1 MTERQKDELSSIP
14 IGKMLVVQKE
24 LRDVGRVRAAQLLD
38 DYEERLAII
47 AEGREISPED
57 ISSAWESTLKIKFAD
72 LGCGRENR
80 GDQEAQN
87 APK

>member
-38 DYEERLAII
+38 YYEERLAII
-47 AEGREISPED
+47 AEGREVTPED
-57 ISSAWESTLKIKFAD
+57 IEAAWESALNVTFEK
-72 LGCGRENR
+72 G
-80 GDQEAQN
+80 GDC
-87 APK
+87 K

>member
-38 DYEERLAII
+38 YYEERLAII
-47 AEGREISPED
+47 AEGRDATPED
-57 ISSAWESTLKIKFAD
+57 ISAAWANVLHIDD
-72 LGCGRENR
+72 LMPAPSKQ
-80 GDQEAQN
+80 GDE
-87 APK
+87 